1 VALVSTIDFKS
12 KGHPNRPMSLADE
25 EQIQEPSYVI
35 AGE

>member
-1 VALVSTIDFKS
+1 MALVSTIDFKS
-12 KGHPNRPMSLADE
+12 QGHPDRPTSLADE